1 MKYSII
7 TVALDPDNRILRT
20 ISSVFAQNFDGIEL
34 ILQLARDKNNLVPK
48 IKSMAEN
55 QNKCEVKIFVENDT
69 GIYNAMN
76 RALTKATGDI
86 IGFLNADDYYSSADV
101 LRQVL
106 QQFHK
111 HDASVVMTAIKFFKR
126 EDQYNFGRSFYPKK
140 GKFTNAWHVPHP
152 GFFFKMKSFR
162 PSDLVYIEN
171 MRIAA
176 DVVWMLNLN
185 SKNLKCVGCPD
196 ITSVKME
203 YGGISNRSFFNILS
217 ANLELYNALNKVFGS
232 KFALLYIAEKLS
244 YKILQK
250 MKFYS

>member
-7 TVALDPDNRILRT
+7 TVAIDPDDRILRT
-20 ISSVFAQNFDGIEL
+20 ISSVFSQNLDSIEI

-48 IKSMAEN
+48 IKSMAKDQHN
-55 QNKCEVKIFVENDT
+55 CEVKIFVENDT

-76 RALTKATGDI
+76 RAMTKATGDI
-86 IGFLNADDYYSSADV
+86 IGFLNADDFYPSADV
-101 LRQVL
+101 LRQVS
-106 QQFHK
+106 QQFNR

-126 EDQYNFGRSFYPKK
+126 EDKHNAGRFFYPKK
-140 GKFTNAWHVPHP
+140 GKFTNAWHAPHP
-152 GFFFKMKSFR
+152 GFFFKMKSFES
-162 PSDLVYIEN
+162 PDLVYMEN
-171 MRIAA
+171 VRIAA
-176 DVVWMLNLN
+176 DVMWMLNLN
-185 SKNLKCVGCPD
+185 SKNVKCVGCPD

-217 ANLELYNALNKVFGS
+217 ANIQLYNALNKVIGS

-250 MKFYS
+250 MKF